1 MVIGARRT
9 RRLRQAA
16 DRGAWD
22 NDARDQRHGLLR
34 RRAGRHQSLSSRTGV
49 NFPPLNTRRA
59 AVALSLTVILAAALA
74 VRLAGVRFGLPALY
88 DPDEPLFMLAAL
100 KLLRERTLNPGWFG
114 HPGTTTIYGIAVVE
128 VATYLIGHAAGVF
141 PTTAA
146 FIRAVYLDPGLVWLP
161 ARLMIVGCG
170 VACVGL
176 TYLVGRRAFGV
187 RTGLVAAAVLAI
199 NALHVE
205 WSEIVRTDVHA
216 TVFMLLSVL
225 GAIGIVRHGRW
236 RDYLWAGAM
245 VGVACATKWPAATV
259 VAAMASAAAVRIA
272 AQPGDKRPQLVRLA
286 AGMAAALAALLLTS
300 PYLLL
305 DYRTVIADLG
315 GEVAVQHLGATG
327 GTPLAN
333 FQWYLWGPL
342 RQSFGYPALIAAATG
357 AVIAVRATR
366 LGWTTI
372 VAPAALFLLMI
383 CTQALVWTRW
393 VVPVLPF
400 IALAASVAVVA
411 AVDRLRASLPVAA
424 AAMATAVLA
433 AVVSGPMLLALHDQI
448 GERQSD
454 TRTEASRWLIAHAPR
469 GTPVAVEHIAFD
481 LFNAGYPVRFPM
493 GHAGCQD
500 AMALLTGHMTL
511 AGVGAMRGNVAVA
524 DFGTVDPAKRSSCN
538 AGYVVLSHYDRYL
551 ADGSHFRREIA
562 AYELIRRAGTE
573 VASFLPRPGEVG
585 GPVVRVIRLRSQAV
599 RP

>member
-1 MVIGARRT
+1 MNA
-9 RRLRQAA
+9 
-16 DRGAWD
+16 
-22 NDARDQRHGLLR
+22 QRSNLR
-34 RRAGRHQSLSSRTGV
+34 RAFAG
-49 NFPPLNTRRA
+49 
-59 AVALSLTVILAAALA
+59 LSLAVILAVALA

-128 VATYLIGHAAGVF
+128 VATYLVGHAAGVF
-141 PTTAA
+141 PTAAA

-176 TYLVGRRAFGV
+176 TYLVGRRAFDV

-199 NALHVE
+199 NSLHVE

-225 GAIGIVRHGRW
+225 GAIGVVRHGRW

-259 VAAMASAAAVRIA
+259 AAAMVAAAAVRIA
-272 AQPGDKRPQLVRLA
+272 AQPEDRRPQLLRLA
-286 AGMAAALAALLLTS
+286 GGIAAALAALVLTS

-305 DYRTVIADLG
+305 DYRTVIVDLG

-327 GTPLAN
+327 GTPLEN
-333 FQWYLWGPL
+333 LRWYLAGPL
-342 RQSFGYPALIAAATG
+342 RQAFGYPALVAAAAG
-357 AVIAVRATR
+357 AIIAVRRAR
-366 LGWTTI
+366 LGWVAI
-372 VAPAALFLLMI
+372 VAPAALFLIMI
-383 CTQALVWTRW
+383 CTQSLVWTRW

-400 IALAASVAVVA
+400 IALAVAVAVIA

-424 AAMATAVLA
+424 AALVTALLA
-433 AVVSGPMLLALHDQI
+433 AVVAGPMLLALRDQI
-448 GERQSD
+448 GERQLD
-454 TRTEASRWLIAHAPR
+454 TRTEASAWLIAHTPR

-524 DFGTVDPAKRSSCN
+524 DFGTVDPAKRSSC
-538 AGYVVLSHYDRYL
+538 AAHYVVLSHYDRYL
-551 ADGSHFRREIA
+551 ADGTRFSAEIA

-573 VASFLPRPGEVG
+573 VAVFRPVPATVG
-585 GPVVRVIRLRSQAV
+585 GPVVRIIRLSPAM
-599 RP
+599 

>member
-1 MVIGARRT
+1 MSGSANARRT
-9 RRLRQAA
+9 SVAIAL
-16 DRGAWD
+16 GA
-22 NDARDQRHGLLR
+22 
-34 RRAGRHQSLSSRTGV
+34 
-49 NFPPLNTRRA
+49 
-59 AVALSLTVILAAALA
+59 ILAVALA

-128 VATYLIGHAAGVF
+128 AATYLVGHVAGIF

-146 FIRAVYLDPGLVWLP
+146 FLRAVYLDPGLVWLP

-176 TYLVGRRAFGV
+176 TYLVGRRAFDV
-187 RTGLVAAAVLAI
+187 RTGLIAAAVLAV

-205 WSEIVRTDVHA
+205 WSQIVRTDVHA

-259 VAAMASAAAVRIA
+259 VAAMIAATTVRIA
-272 AQPGDKRPQLVRLA
+272 AQPDDKRAQLVRLGG
-286 AGMAAALAALLLTS
+286 GMAVALAALIIVS

-305 DYRTVIADLG
+305 DYPTVIADLG

-327 GTPLAN
+327 GTFLGN
-333 FQWYLWGPL
+333 LRWYFTGPF
-342 RQSFGYPALIAAATG
+342 RQAFGDPALVAGAAG
-357 AVIAVRATR
+357 VVIAVRRTR
-366 LGWTTI
+366 LGWVAI
-372 VAPAALFLLMI
+372 VAPAAMFLIML

-393 VVPVLPF
+393 VVPMLPF
-400 IALAASVAVVA
+400 IALAIAVALVTV
-411 AVDRLRASLPVAA
+411 VDRLRASLPFAA
-424 AAMATAVLA
+424 AAALTALLA
-433 AVVSGPMLLALHDQI
+433 AVVAGPMLLALHDQI
-448 GERQSD
+448 GERQMD
-454 TRTEASRWLIAHAPR
+454 TRTEASRWIIAHTPR

-493 GHAGCQD
+493 GHAGCLD

-511 AGVGAMRGNVAVA
+511 AGVGTMRGDVAVA
-524 DFGTVDPAKRSSCN
+524 DFGTVDPAKRVSCN
-538 AGYVVLSHYDRYL
+538 ASYVVLSHYDRYV
-551 ADGSHFRREIA
+551 ADGQRFRRELA
-562 AYELIRRAGTE
+562 AYEIIRRQGTE
-573 VASFLPRPGEVG
+573 VASFLPLPGEVG
-585 GPVVRVIRLRSQAV
+585 GPVVRVIRLRD
-599 RP
+599 

>member
-1 MVIGARRT
+1 M
-9 RRLRQAA
+9 
-16 DRGAWD
+16 
-22 NDARDQRHGLLR
+22 
-34 RRAGRHQSLSSRTGV
+34 RRAVVG
-49 NFPPLNTRRA
+49 
-59 AVALSLTVILAAALA
+59 LSLGVILAVALA

-176 TYLVGRRAFGV
+176 TYLVGRRAFDI
-187 RTGLVAAAVLAI
+187 RTGLAAAAVLAV

-205 WSEIVRTDVHA
+205 WSEIVRTDVQA

-259 VAAMASAAAVRIA
+259 VAAMVAAAAVRIA
-272 AQPGDKRPQLVRLA
+272 AQPDDQRPQLIRLA
-286 AGMAAALAALLLTS
+286 GGMAAALAALLLTS

-305 DYRTVIADLG
+305 DYRTVIFDLG

-327 GTPLAN
+327 GTPLDN
-333 FQWYLWGPL
+333 LRWYLAGPL
-342 RQSFGYPALIAAATG
+342 RQAFGYPALAAAAAGTI
-357 AVIAVRATR
+357 IAVRATR
-366 LGWTTI
+366 LGWVAI
-372 VAPAALFLLMI
+372 VAPPALFLIMI
-383 CTQALVWTRW
+383 CTQSLVWTRW

-400 IALAASVAVVA
+400 IALAVAVGAIA
-411 AVDRLRASLPVAA
+411 AVERLRAALPVAA
-424 AAMATAVLA
+424 AALVTVLLA
-433 AVVSGPMLLALHDQI
+433 AVVAAPMLLALRAQI
-448 GERQSD
+448 GERQRD
-454 TRTEASRWLIAHAPR
+454 TRTEASRWLIAHTPR

-511 AGVGAMRGNVAVA
+511 AGVGAMRGNIAVA

-538 AGYVVLSHYDRYL
+538 AAYVVLSHYDRYL
-551 ADGSHFRREIA
+551 ADGTRFGPEIA
-562 AYELIRRAGTE
+562 AYELIRHAGTE
-573 VASFLPRPGEVG
+573 VAVFRPVPGSVG
-585 GPVVRVIRLRSQAV
+585 GPVVRIIRLRTAG
-599 RP
+599 